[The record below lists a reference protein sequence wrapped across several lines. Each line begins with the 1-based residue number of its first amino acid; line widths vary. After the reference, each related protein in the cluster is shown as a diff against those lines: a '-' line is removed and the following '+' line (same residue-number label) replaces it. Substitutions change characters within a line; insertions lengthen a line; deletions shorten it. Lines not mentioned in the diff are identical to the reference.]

1 MHIECPTLYTYHWIY
16 CMFSYSLL
24 PVSVYIYKPLV
35 SFFFSFYLFLLIL
48 FLFNHFIF
56 SYLYFAECRINIE
69 VVTCKNMWTFGMR
82 RNICSYKMLT
92 YHSSSNSNSNINTIT
107 ISTAKLHHS
116 HTQLLTPY
124 YLHLLLYTSG
134 NNEIITTT

>member
-1 MHIECPTLYTYHWIY
+1 MHIKCPTLYTYHSIY

-24 PVSVYIYKPLV
+24 LVSVYIYIPLV
-35 SFFFSFYLFLLIL
+35 SFFSFYLFLLIL

-56 SYLYFAECRINIE
+56 SYLYFAECRI
-69 VVTCKNMWTFGMR
+69 KNMWTFGMR

-92 YHSSSNSNSNINTIT
+92 YHSSSNSNGNINTIT

-124 YLHLLLYTSG
+124 YLHFLLYTSG